1 MANRTELVQLPVP
14 LPATG
19 GRKHPSSLPA
29 PSLQPPRPD
38 GGNPGRPLVQL
49 EKLRQARRRAK
60 GSWRAVRAAPSGRL
74 AEASLSRLP
83 KLRSQPDRVGAGFAT
98 NCAEDAQAFDT
109 RDLEYFTYPSSSH
122 PGRRQL
128 RTGCADQARQPGS
141 QRILRARSVPD
152 GSFTS
157 RVMFTPSRAVA
168 ERACVYLNGGSGAIQ
183 DATGDTLLPLPLPPG
198 TRCRS
203 SVSSIAGVVV
213 DGPSCARTRDTLLT
227 WRREG
232 FQPTTGPPRYDCVA
246 SPFDDRGRRSHDCR
260 RTGKP
265 SWRLSLSLS
274 RKRKRPD

>member
-1 MANRTELVQLPVP
+1 MGGIPVA
-14 LPATG
+14 LWFNLRNYG
-19 GRKHPSSLPA
+19 K
-29 PSLQPPRPD
+29 
-38 GGNPGRPLVQL
+38 PG
-49 EKLRQARRRAK
+49 
-60 GSWRAVRAAPSGRL
+60 
-74 AEASLSRLP
+74 AER
-83 KLRSQPDRVGAGFAT
+83 
-98 NCAEDAQAFDT
+98 
-109 RDLEYFTYPSSSH
+109 RDLGGQFGLLRADDSPKRAFRAFRNYVRNPTASVQVSPPTALRVRKPSILEISSTSRI
-122 PGRRQL
+122 PRRVEAFL
-128 RTGCADQARQPGS
+128 IPAAGSCAPVAPDQARQPGS

-265 SWRLSLSLS
+265 SWRLSLSLTG
-274 RKRKRPD
+274 K